1 MSMDITPGPARP
13 RVTPQVVLG
22 LLVIALG
29 VVFTLANL
37 GLIDADQYLSYWP
50 AALVAVG
57 LLKLWQSRD
66 GHGII
71 GGLFLVVVGGWMLLE
86 RIAVIRVNIRDVW
99 PLFFVFLGGYLVFK
113 GLGGAMRRTR
123 PADSSAHVTA
133 LAIMA
138 GVERRS
144 SSTAFEGGDLTAI
157 MGGCEIDL
165 RRASISADEA
175 VIDVFA
181 FWGGIELRV
190 PETWQVV
197 GHVTPLMGGY
207 EDKTSQVP
215 QSGSAKRLVI
225 RGIVVMGGVTVKN

>member
-1 MSMDITPGPARP
+1 MD
-13 RVTPQVVLG
+13 VTPSPVPPRITAQVVLG
-22 LLVIALG
+22 LIVIVLG
-29 VVFTLANL
+29 ILFTLGNL
-37 GLIDADQYLSYWP
+37 GIIDADQYLSYWP
-50 AALVAVG
+50 AGLVAVG

-66 GHGII
+66 GQGIF

-113 GLGGAMRRTR
+113 GLTGAGRRPR
-123 PADSSAHVTA
+123 IADSSAHISA

-138 GVERRS
+138 GVARRS
-144 SSTAFEGGDLTAI
+144 SSTAFKGGDLTAV

-165 RRASISADEA
+165 RRAAIAGDEA

-181 FWGGIELRV
+181 FWGGIELKV
-190 PETWQVV
+190 PETWQVI
-197 GHVTPLMGGY
+197 GRVTPLMGGY

-215 QSGSAKRLVI
+215 QSGAGKRLVI
-225 RGIVVMGGVTVKN
+225 RGIVVMGGVNVKN